1 MSDTEED
8 IVDFSAYAPVAE
20 VGDIK
25 ILTDMVKRAG
35 EIQAGLKKL
44 DDRSKIGKNQLKSLL
59 EEEIPA
65 KMASCGFGKDDS
77 ITAGGFT
84 VTIKDDV
91 YCNVPSVSSI
101 NDERDAD
108 KRAILVDRRD
118 KGLYLIEQEAPAL
131 IKRKY
136 EVEFGKDERE
146 EALEFEETIADLV
159 DESRV
164 TKGMSV
170 HAQTLGKWFK
180 EKLAD
185 GWCPTEEWKYAVGYF
200 PKKVAKIK

>member
-1 MSDTEED
+1 MIDNEED
-8 IVDFSAYAPVAE
+8 VIDFSVYAPAPD
-20 VGDIK
+20 VGDLK
-25 ILTDMVKRAG
+25 ILNDMVKRAG

-44 DDRSKIGKNQLKSLL
+44 DDRSKVGKNLLKNLL
-59 EEEIPA
+59 EEELPA
-65 KMASCGFGKDDS
+65 FMQRCGLGKDDS

-91 YCNVPSVSSI
+91 FCNVPSVSAI

-108 KRAILVDRRD
+108 KRAILVDRRE

-146 EALEFEETIADLV
+146 EALEFEETIAELV
-159 DESRV
+159 DESRI

-185 GWCPTEEWKYAVGYF
+185 GWAPSDEWKYAVEYF